1 MNSYIPCNITVSLY
15 FTPLYIAIQ
24 VTLTDTPSGS
34 GYTSSVLLYMRRS
47 ESINVY
53 IELYFITPLTNQQ
66 TSVVALTVVVIQ

>member
-15 FTPLYIAIQ
+15 FTPLHIAIQ

-34 GYTSSVLLYMRRS
+34 GYTGSVLLYMRRS

-53 IELYFITPLTNQQ
+53 IELYFITPFTNQ
-66 TSVVALTVVVIQ
+66 